1 MAGISVMNPELFVHE
16 GTIRHMLS
24 EGYSYWQISDYL
36 IRVTGESAGLSPRSV
51 RLFCASRNIAPRNL
65 EYAALQGNLLSAIAN
80 VGHAYG
86 RRTMHG
92 LLASQGV
99 RVSQARLARAVQ
111 LIAPI
116 QYAARQRNTQRMLN
130 PIPYCARYYGEKLH
144 LDQNEKCV
152 MFGVTHV
159 LAIDGYSR
167 KIVGFVTIP
176 KKNSIVIYDMLF
188 RPLLQTEGMWEQVRV
203 DHGAEFALLIT
214 AQLYLARF
222 RQSHHHQPI
231 LQSTSRQNHRAERI
245 WPEINQRINYPVKLV
260 LTDMENNEKS
270 I

>member
-1 MAGISVMNPELFVHE
+1 MNPELFVHE

-99 RVSQARLARAVQ
+99 RVSQARLARA
-111 LIAPI
+111 
-116 QYAARQRNTQRMLN
+116 TQHTKDVES
-130 PIPYCARYYGEKLH
+130 Y
-144 LDQNEKCV
+144 
-152 MFGVTHV
+152 
-159 LAIDGYSR
+159 
-167 KIVGFVTIP
+167 
-176 KKNSIVIYDMLF
+176 
-188 RPLLQTEGMWEQVRV
+188 
-203 DHGAEFALLIT
+203 
-214 AQLYLARF
+214 
-222 RQSHHHQPI
+222 PI
-231 LQSTSRQNHRAERI
+231 LC
-245 WPEINQRINYPVKLV
+245 KV
-260 LTDMENNEKS
+260 LW
-270 I
+270 